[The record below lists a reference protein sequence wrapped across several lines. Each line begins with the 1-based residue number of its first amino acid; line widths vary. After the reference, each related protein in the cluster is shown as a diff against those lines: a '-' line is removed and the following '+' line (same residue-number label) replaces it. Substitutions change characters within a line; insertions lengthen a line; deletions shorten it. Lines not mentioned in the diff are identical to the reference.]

1 MITLR
6 KLVSLRGGTRE
17 RKYVRLLRHFEE
29 EIMAGGGASP
39 DHIYLKGLLG
49 VIAEDDALEAE
60 VRGRAGLAAFHLW
73 NERYPGGDEIMR
85 ACNGLRHTLMASLN
99 MEPGDWDLLERPG
112 EESETESAAL
122 PVYLYLE
129 DIRSPFN
136 VGAIFRT
143 AEALGVREIF
153 LSPDAASPRHP
164 RAVRSAMGAV
174 DMISWRILPLDDL
187 NMACFA
193 LELGGRAP
201 DAFDFPREGGE
212 CCAIIGSEELGVSP
226 RALAMAE
233 ESLGRVSLSMRGR
246 KGSLN
251 VAVATGILLYQWT
264 ERIL

>member
-6 KLVSLRGGTRE
+6 KLVSLKGGTRG
-17 RKYVRLLRHFEE
+17 RKYVRLLRYFEE
-29 EIMAGGGASP
+29 EISAGGGASL
-39 DHIYLKGLLG
+39 DHVYLKGLLG
-49 VIAEDDALEAE
+49 VIAGDEALDAE
-60 VRGRAGLAAFHLW
+60 VRGKAGLTAFHLW
-73 NERYPGGDEIMR
+73 NERTPAEDEILR

-99 MEPGDWDLLERPG
+99 MEPGDWDLMERPG
-112 EESETESAAL
+112 EESESEPSTL

-143 AEALGVREIF
+143 AEAMGVREIF

-174 DMISWRILPLDDL
+174 DMVPWRVLPLDDL
-187 NMACFA
+187 NMSCFA
-193 LELGGRAP
+193 LELGGEAP
-201 DAFDFPREGGE
+201 DTFDFPRGGVE
-212 CCAIIGSEELGVSP
+212 CCAIIGSEELGVTP
-226 RALAMAE
+226 RAMAMAE
-233 ESLGRVSLSMRGR
+233 ESLGRVSLNMRGR

-251 VAVATGILLYQWT
+251 VSVATGILLYQWT